1 RARDLLQATIKRN
14 SISNVE
20 VFGFAVSDADGSAAF
35 RERNLDLSGQTPFL
49 PETSTLSGPDDKYHD
64 GTVSEIRTIKL
75 DTFAEEHNLKN
86 RDIVMKIDIEG
97 YEANAL
103 TGALN
108 LLRSNRVYL
117 SIDIHARIHG
127 EGTTETDCKDIL
139 GPLGYSFEMRGH
151 VLLCEPAGAAA

>member
-49 PETSTLSGPDDKYHD
+49 PETSSLTDSLDSPHD
-64 GTVSEIRTIKL
+64 GVVSQIQTIKL
-75 DTFAEEHNLKN
+75 DTFAAARDLKD

-97 YEANAL
+97 YEASAL
-103 TGALN
+103 SGGLN
-108 LLRSNRVYL
+108 LLRSNRVHL
-117 SIDIHARIHG
+117 AIDIHARIHG
-127 EGTTETDCKDIL
+127 DGTTETDCKDIL
-139 GPLGYSFEMRGH
+139 APLGYRFEMQGH
-151 VLLCEPAGAAA
+151 VLLCEPPVAAT